1 MTQGVLPT
9 CDTRTLSD
17 APSRRSD
24 MISKDTAVS
33 DSSTPA
39 ESPIQLFSG
48 EPQYAAFC
56 RMQSLLKVTTMR
68 AAAHPYDFPGGAP
81 LRLPTTYRYNG
92 ALRSL
97 HGFLGATHTAAL
109 FVLQHGAVRHEQYW
123 LSGGRDVQWMSFSVG
138 KSFTSALLGIALEE
152 QLIESVTDPI
162 TRYVPGLRGSAYDD
176 VPIKHIL
183 QMSSGVRFLEDYSRP
198 EDINRLAAPMMG
210 VSTFDEVVIALK
222 RERAPGTVCRYA
234 SADTQALGLLVT
246 TVTGRSLAAYME
258 EKLSGPLG
266 MESPGYWITDG
277 TGREMAFGGLLL
289 TARDFARLGELY
301 RNGGEW
307 QGRRILG
314 ADYVHASVTADAPHV
329 LPGGPIVANHAFG
342 PGYGYQWWLPAGDRG
357 EFSAIGVYNQ
367 FIYVDPSRA
376 TVIVKLSANPGYG
389 LSEDEDMNKD
399 LENIEVLRA
408 LSAACE

>member
-1 MTQGVLPT
+1 MT
-9 CDTRTLSD
+9 DTTAQSGPALTLF
-17 APSRRSD
+17 A
-24 MISKDTAVS
+24 
-33 DSSTPA
+33 
-39 ESPIQLFSG
+39 G
-48 EPQYAAFC
+48 EPQYENFC
-56 RMQSLLKVTTMR
+56 RLQSLLKVTAMHP
-68 AAAHPYDFPGGAP
+68 AAHPYDFPVGTP
-81 LRLPTTYRYNG
+81 LGLPTTYVFG
-92 ALRSL
+92 GTKRSL

-123 LSGGRDVQWMSFSVG
+123 LTGGRDVQWMSFSVG
-138 KSFTSALLGIALEE
+138 KSFTSALVGIALAER
-152 QLIESVTDPI
+152 LIESVHDPI
-162 TRYVPGLRGSAYDD
+162 TRYVPALRGSAYDGVAIKD
-176 VPIKHIL
+176 VL

-198 EDINRLAAPMMG
+198 EDINRLAGPMMG
-210 VSTFDEVVIALK
+210 VSTFDDVIASLE

-234 SADTQALGLLVT
+234 SADTQALGLLVA

-258 EKLSGPLG
+258 EKLGQPLG
-266 MESPGYWITDG
+266 MASTGYWITDT

-307 QGRRILG
+307 QGRRIVP
-314 ADYVHASVTADAPHV
+314 ADYVRASVTADAPHV
-329 LPGGPIVANHAFG
+329 QPGGPIVANHVFG

-367 FIYVDPSRA
+367 FVYVDPSRG

-408 LSAACE
+408 IAAACE

>member
-1 MTQGVLPT
+1 M
-9 CDTRTLSD
+9 SEAS
-17 APSRRSD
+17 AP
-24 MISKDTAVS
+24 AA
-33 DSSTPA
+33 P
-39 ESPIQLFSG
+39 PIQLFAG

-56 RMQSLLKVTTMR
+56 RMQSLLKVTPMR
-68 AAAHPYDFPGGAP
+68 PAARAYDYPSGAP
-81 LRLPTTYRYNG
+81 LRLPTTYHYNG
-92 ALRSL
+92 TLRSL

-138 KSFTSALLGIALEE
+138 KSFTSALLGIALEDR
-152 QLIESVTDPI
+152 LIDSVQDPI
-162 TRYVPGLRGSAYDD
+162 TRYVPALRGSAYDD
-176 VPIKHIL
+176 VAIKHIL

-210 VSTFDEVVIALK
+210 VGTFDEVISSLE
-222 RERAPGTVCRYA
+222 RERTPGTVCRYA
-234 SADTQALGLLVT
+234 SADTQALGLLLA

-258 EKLSGPLG
+258 EKLAGPLG
-266 MESPGYWITDG
+266 MESTGYWITDG
-277 TGREMAFGGLLL
+277 SGREMAFGGLLL

-307 QGRRILG
+307 QGRRIID
-314 ADYVHASVTADAPHV
+314 AEYVRASVSADAPHV
-329 LPGGPIVANHAFG
+329 RPGGPIVANHVFG
-342 PGYGYQWWLPAGDRG
+342 PGYGYQWWLPAGERG

-367 FIYVDPSRA
+367 FVYVDPSRA

-389 LSEDEDMNKD
+389 LTEDEDMNKD

-408 LSAACE
+408 IAAACE